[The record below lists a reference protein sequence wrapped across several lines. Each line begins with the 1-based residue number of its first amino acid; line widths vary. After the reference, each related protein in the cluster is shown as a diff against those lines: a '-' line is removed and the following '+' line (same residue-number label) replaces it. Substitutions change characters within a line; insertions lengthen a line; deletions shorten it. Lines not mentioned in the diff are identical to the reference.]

1 MNFIKGVAH
10 LLLIWLAIVFT
21 LAGAAFLMASCDLMG
36 DLGRSTHTHY
46 SKDAT

>member
-1 MNFIKGVAH
+1 V
-10 LLLIWLAIVFT
+10 
-21 LAGAAFLMASCDLMG
+21 MATFDMMG

>member
-1 MNFIKGVAH
+1 VNFIKGLAH

-21 LAGAAFLMASCDLMG
+21 LAGAALVMATFDMMG